1 MGTDGPAPAGREPD
15 HRFTLAN
22 ERTFLARM
30 RTALTLLAGGV
41 AVNEL
46 ASPVDLAGGRSLLAA
61 IAIVLS
67 LVLVL
72 DSYRW
77 WGKVDDA
84 MRHDQPLPRSL
95 GVPLLTVGLSAIAVI
110 ALIVVLM

>member
-1 MGTDGPAPAGREPD
+1 MGPDEPAPTDREPD

-30 RTALTLLAGGV
+30 RTAIALLAGGV
-41 AVNEL
+41 AVHGL
-46 ASPVDLAGGRSLLAA
+46 GSTVDLAGRSLLAS

-67 LVLVL
+67 LALVL

-77 WGKVDDA
+77 WDKVQTA

-95 GVPLLTVGLSAIAVI
+95 GVPLLTVGLSAIAAI
-110 ALIVVLM
+110 ALVLVLA